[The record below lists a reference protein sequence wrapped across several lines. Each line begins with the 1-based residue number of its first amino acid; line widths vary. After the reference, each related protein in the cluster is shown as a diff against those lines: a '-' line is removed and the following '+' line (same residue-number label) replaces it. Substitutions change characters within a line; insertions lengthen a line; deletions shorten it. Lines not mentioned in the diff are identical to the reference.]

1 MQIEKISKGEIIS
14 IDQKELN
21 KIFSKLEY
29 NLDGIISNNKKNEKK
44 KIQIIKLPKINS
56 NINKAKIK
64 LLGILKSKC

>member
-29 NLDGIISNNKKNEKK
+29 NLDDIISNNKKNEKK
-44 KIQIIKLPKINS
+44 KIKIIKLPKINS

>member
-21 KIFSKLEY
+21 KIFTKLEY
-29 NLDGIISNNKKNEKK
+29 NLDDIVSNNKKNEKK

>member
-21 KIFSKLEY
+21 KIFTKLEY
-29 NLDGIISNNKKNEKK
+29 NLDDIVSNKKKKEKK
-44 KIQIIKLPKINS
+44 KIKIIKLPKINS

>member
-1 MQIEKISKGEIIS
+1 MQIEKISKDEIIS

-44 KIQIIKLPKINS
+44 KNQNY
-56 NINKAKIK
+56 
-64 LLGILKSKC
+64 

>member
-1 MQIEKISKGEIIS
+1 MQIEKISKDEIIS

-29 NLDGIISNNKKNEKK
+29 NLDDIISNNKKNEKK

>member
-44 KIQIIKLPKINS
+44 KIKIIKLPKINS

>member
-21 KIFSKLEY
+21 KIFTKLEY
-29 NLDGIISNNKKNEKK
+29 NLDDIISNNKKNEKK
-44 KIQIIKLPKINS
+44 KIKIIKLPKINS
-56 NINKAKIK
+56 NINKAKSK

>member
-1 MQIEKISKGEIIS
+1 MQIEKISKDEIIS

-21 KIFSKLEY
+21 KIFTKLEY
-29 NLDGIISNNKKNEKK
+29 NLDDIISNNKKNEKK
-44 KIQIIKLPKINS
+44 KIKIIKLSKINS

>member
-21 KIFSKLEY
+21 KIFTKLEY
-29 NLDGIISNNKKNEKK
+29 NLDDIISNNKKNEKK
-44 KIQIIKLPKINS
+44 KIKIIKLPKINS

>member
-29 NLDGIISNNKKNEKK
+29 NLDDIVSNNKKNEKK
-44 KIQIIKLPKINS
+44 KIKIIKLPKINS

>member
-1 MQIEKISKGEIIS
+1 MQIEKISKDEIIS

-44 KIQIIKLPKINS
+44 KIKIIKLPKINS

>member
-1 MQIEKISKGEIIS
+1 MQIEKISKDEIIS

-21 KIFSKLEY
+21 KIFTKLEY
-29 NLDGIISNNKKNEKK
+29 NLDDIISNNKKNEKK
-44 KIQIIKLPKINS
+44 KIKIIKLPKINS

>member
-1 MQIEKISKGEIIS
+1 MQIEKISKDEIIS

-29 NLDGIISNNKKNEKK
+29 NLDDIISNNKKNEKK
-44 KIQIIKLPKINS
+44 KIKIIKLPKINS

>member
-21 KIFSKLEY
+21 KIFTKLEY
-29 NLDGIISNNKKNEKK
+29 NLDDIVSNNKKNEKK
-44 KIQIIKLPKINS
+44 KIKIIKLPKINS